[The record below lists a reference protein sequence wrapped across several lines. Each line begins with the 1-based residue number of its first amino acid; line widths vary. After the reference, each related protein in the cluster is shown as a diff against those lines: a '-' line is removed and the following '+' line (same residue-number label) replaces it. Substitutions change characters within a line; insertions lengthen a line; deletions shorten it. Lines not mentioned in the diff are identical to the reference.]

1 MSYKYLDAS
10 ALRGKKIK
18 NISQVGDDRIEIETD
33 DGKRYVMLHDQDC
46 CESVR
51 IHDISGGTLQD
62 LVGFT
67 ITAAREITECDPGG
81 KWPDDVKRDEYEDS
95 WTWTTYE
102 FETLATVAPLRI
114 RWLGT
119 SNGYYGEGVQIEE
132 VE

>member
-18 NISQVGDDRIEIETD
+18 NISQVGSDRIEIETD
-33 DGKRYVMLHDQDC
+33 DGKRYVMLHNQDC
-46 CESVR
+46 CESVS

-67 ITAAREITECDPGG
+67 ITAARENSES
-81 KWPDDVKRDEYEDS
+81 KEWPADVSKEDS
-95 WTWTTYE
+95 YIESFTWTTYE
-102 FETLATVAPLRI
+102 FETLATVTPIRI
-114 RWLGT
+114 RWLGQ

-132 VE
+132 IEA